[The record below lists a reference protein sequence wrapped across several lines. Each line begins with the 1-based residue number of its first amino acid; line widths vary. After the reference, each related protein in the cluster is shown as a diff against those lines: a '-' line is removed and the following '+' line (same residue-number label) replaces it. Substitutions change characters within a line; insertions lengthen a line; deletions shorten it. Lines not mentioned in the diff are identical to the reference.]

1 MQTVAWIAIASAPVH
16 GAPELSNGR
25 RVPAS
30 AHQHR
35 LDQRTLSFVC

>member
-1 MQTVAWIAIASAPVH
+1 MRTVAWIAIASAPVH